1 MLPSVTIEELKDCP
15 WARIIAQADE
25 KTCINYFDL
34 FKNAARELEADSPSK
49 KKGLLL
55 LQAIC
60 SMILNREID
69 GPAFIEMFSGPKGRT
84 TLPQDLTD
92 EHLEVFFQLL
102 PDIND
107 PELKS
112 RIADIIWLNKKAY
125 KFDAA
130 QVAVPAY
137 IKSCEILRINNAY
150 EAVLRICR
158 AVGLAC
164 EMGKGGYQLQQDAL
178 AYAEKYALEISS
190 IEANGHHS
198 PLYKLLSQRKHG
210 DQSALAKKCEQ
221 IATNHEKN
229 QKYPLMRLFLR
240 FQHDFM
246 RNAKA
251 PADVLR
257 SIQLAEAESYVLE
270 AQHSPSAAV
279 KSSHL
284 EQAITFFRQIPN
296 SSERVA
302 TLHEQLILVQQ
313 KINDELVSIKTEGMD
328 ITLLIERAEQH
339 VSGHKFI
346 DALMLL
352 SFIVA
357 LPKETPSRANAIES
371 IRKNPIH
378 HLMGKRIT
386 DEKGK
391 TIGKISA
398 LDFDRISETDEI
410 VTAEMLQ
417 NILVKINLQS
427 EALIRPAIQ
436 TLNSEHFIYLE
447 LLLDIVSHHPF
458 VPFGRELIFAKG
470 LLFGFKG
477 DFASACLYL
486 IPQIENSIRHVLETH
501 GVVITSKLM
510 SSGIQREKDLNEL
523 LDDADVIRIFG
534 EDSIFTLRALMTEQ
548 CGGNFRNLLAHGLLS
563 YDQMQSSQ
571 ATYCW
576 WLVLRLIMTPFLRL
590 TAQ

>member
-1 MLPSVTIEELKDCP
+1 
-15 WARIIAQADE
+15 
-25 KTCINYFDL
+25 
-34 FKNAARELEADSPSK
+34 
-49 KKGLLL
+49 
-55 LQAIC
+55 
-60 SMILNREID
+60 MILNREID
-69 GPAFIEMFSGPKGRT
+69 GPIFIEMFSGPKGRT

-102 PDIND
+102 PDIVD

-112 RIADIIWLNKKAY
+112 RIADIIWLNKKAH

-130 QVAVPAY
+130 KIAVPEY
-137 IKSCEILRINNAY
+137 IKSCEILRINDAY

-158 AVGLAC
+158 AVDLAC
-164 EMGKGGYQLQQDAL
+164 EMGRGGSQLQQEAL

-190 IEANGHHS
+190 IEADGHHS
-198 PLYKLLSQRKHG
+198 PLYRLLSQRKYG
-210 DQSALAKKCEQ
+210 DQSALAKKCEE
-221 IATNHEKN
+221 IATNHGNN
-229 QKYPLMRLFLR
+229 QRYHLMRSVLR
-240 FQHDFM
+240 LQHDFM
-246 RNAKA
+246 RNANA
-251 PADVLR
+251 PADELR
-257 SIQLAEAESYVLE
+257 SIQLAEAESYVSE
-270 AQHSPSAAV
+270 AQYSPSAIV

-284 EQAITFFRQIPN
+284 EHAIIAFRQIPR

-313 KINDELVSIKTEGMD
+313 KINDEMVSIKTEGMD

-386 DEKGK
+386 NEKGK
-391 TIGKISA
+391 TIGKISP
-398 LDFDRISETDEI
+398 LDFDQISETDEI
-410 VTAEMLQ
+410 VTAEMHQ

-447 LLLDIVSHHPF
+447 LLLDLVSHHPF

-477 DFASACLYL
+477 DFASSCLYL
-486 IPQIENSIRHVLETH
+486 VPQIENSIRHVLETH
-501 GVVITSKLM
+501 GIVTTSKLL
-510 SSGIQREKDLNEL
+510 SSGVQREKDLNEL
-523 LDDADVIRIFG
+523 LNDSDVIKIFG
-534 EDSIFTLRALMTEQ
+534 DDTIFTLRALMTEQ
-548 CGGNFRNLLAHGLLS
+548 CGGNFRNSLAHGLLS
-563 YDQMQSSQ
+563 YDEIQCSQ
-571 ATYCW
+571 GAYCW
-576 WLVLRLIMTPFLRL
+576 WLVLRLIMTPFLSL
-590 TAQ
+590 LK